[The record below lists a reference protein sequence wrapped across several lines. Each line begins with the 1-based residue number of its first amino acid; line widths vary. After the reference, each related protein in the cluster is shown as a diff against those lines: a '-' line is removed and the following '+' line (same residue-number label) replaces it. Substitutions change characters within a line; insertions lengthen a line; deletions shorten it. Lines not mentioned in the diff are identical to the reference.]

1 MKITFQK
8 LKCIDV
14 AMNKENKENWMNNV
28 QDLITIVSDSFVK
41 RRRKDTNR
49 KVNVLINYSNC
60 QNYLW
65 EDKKNI
71 SEKTNLFA
79 LIVTKNNFDQKTKAW
94 FCFDLNQEMA
104 SLFPDNPI
112 AFWWAIDN
120 WVKLIRSSLIDWI
133 GLVSALDLMIRL
145 YS

>member
-60 QNYLW
+60 QNYL
-65 EDKKNI
+65 
-71 SEKTNLFA
+71 
-79 LIVTKNNFDQKTKAW
+79 
-94 FCFDLNQEMA
+94 
-104 SLFPDNPI
+104 
-112 AFWWAIDN
+112 
-120 WVKLIRSSLIDWI
+120 
-133 GLVSALDLMIRL
+133 
-145 YS
+145 